1 MNDLLPMNSREKKK
15 PTENPFKKTQFPGRT
30 TIQRIFQY
38 AEFRNWINFMEIFF
52 SFWFLS
58 FDFDQDNFHFDVKHF
73 SFWLLLKSHK
83 FIYFFSPNSAVA
95 PSTLHAHRISI
106 WIFSRIRMRQCTQTI
121 WFFSTEWQQF
131 HFCSFK
137 EKKQHTKLFFGF
149 SPLVFILLYRN
160 ILHINTLSNQK
171 ILLKLLNKSKIVD

>member
-1 MNDLLPMNSREKKK
+1 MICSQWIPVREKTHRK
-15 PTENPFKKTQFPGRT
+15 PFKKTQFPGRT

-83 FIYFFSPNSAVA
+83 CIYFFLPEFCC
-95 PSTLHAHRISI
+95 RSI
-106 WIFSRIRMRQCTQTI
+106 HSSCTQNI
-121 WFFSTEWQQF
+121 HLNFFLEFECVNAHKLFGFSLQNDNKTHAFKF

-137 EKKQHTKLFFGF
+137 EKKQHTKLFSVFLLWF
-149 SPLVFILLYRN
+149 SFFCIKTFTHKHIIQSKN
-160 ILHINTLSNQK
+160 IA
-171 ILLKLLNKSKIVD
+171 

>member
-1 MNDLLPMNSREKKK
+1 MICSQWIPVRKKNPQKTPSRRLNFRGGQQYNEYFST
-15 PTENPFKKTQFPGRT
+15 PNFGTESILWRF
-30 TIQRIFQY
+30 
-38 AEFRNWINFMEIFF
+38 FF

-121 WFFSTEWQQF
+121 WFFSTEWQQNICIQIPF
-131 HFCSFK
+131 LFVQR
-137 EKKQHTKLFFGF
+137 EKATHKTFFRFFSFGF
-149 SPLVFILLYRN
+149 HSFV
-160 ILHINTLSNQK
+160 
-171 ILLKLLNKSKIVD
+171 